1 MVPALPDRPPA
12 ETEFDLDVRLE
23 AVARHSDEP
32 GQRATEI
39 TCAGGCSQH
48 GEFTCSCK

>member
-1 MVPALPDRPPA
+1 MVPASPEMPPA
-12 ETEFDLDVRLE
+12 DGEFDLDVRLH
-23 AVARHSDEP
+23 AVDRYSDEP

-48 GEFTCSCK
+48 GEFTCNCK